1 MNENKKKSGVLDFLN
16 PFRGDEEPATSQ
28 SQPQQ
33 VYTQAYNPIGAK
45 TNAGFSNPT
54 PSYSPPAQVY
64 NTVLADKSLVDT
76 FVQKL
81 QDLIDQNNQPGFDFL
96 EFTQTLFEESKNPD
110 ANCFKMVF
118 RIAQKMDKTLT
129 PDKLLQSSSFYK
141 TLVQQT
147 ADSEISKGQNK
158 KITLQSD
165 KDKEAQ
171 SLQQAQANAQAQIQ
185 KLNEQI
191 LELQNQANVASNQ
204 LSVIGQKYNDQFIDI
219 DTKLNAITTA
229 KEQVISSIV
238 DIESGI
244 KNNLK

>member
-1 MNENKKKSGVLDFLN
+1 MSENKKKAGVLDFLN
-16 PFRGDEEPATSQ
+16 PFRGDEEPVT

-33 VYTQAYNPIGAK
+33 VYTQQTYNPIGVKA
-45 TNAGFSNPT
+45 NIGFSNPA
-54 PSYSPPAQVY
+54 PSYSPPAPSYSNVI
-64 NTVLADKSLVDT
+64 ADKSLVDT

-110 ANCFKMVF
+110 ASCFKMVF

-147 ADSEISKGQNK
+147 ADSEINKGQNK
-158 KITLQSD
+158 KIALQSD

-191 LELQNQANVASNQ
+191 LDLQNQANAAANQ
-204 LSVIGQKYNDQFIDI
+204 LSAIDQKYNDQFIDI
-219 DTKLNAITTA
+219 DTKVNAITTA

>member
-1 MNENKKKSGVLDFLN
+1 MSENKKKAGVLDFLN
-16 PFRGDEEPATSQ
+16 PFRGDEEPVT

-33 VYTQAYNPIGAK
+33 VYTQQTYNPIGVKA
-45 TNAGFSNPT
+45 NIGFSNPA
-54 PSYSPPAQVY
+54 PSYSPPAPSYSNVI
-64 NTVLADKSLVDT
+64 ADKSLVDT

-110 ANCFKMVF
+110 ASCFKMVF

-147 ADSEISKGQNK
+147 ADSEINKGHNK
-158 KITLQSD
+158 IIALQSD

-191 LELQNQANVASNQ
+191 LDLQNQANAAANQ
-204 LSVIGQKYNDQFIDI
+204 LSAIDQKYNDQFIDI
-219 DTKLNAITTA
+219 DTKVNAITTA

>member
-1 MNENKKKSGVLDFLN
+1 MSEKKKSGVLDFLN
-16 PFRGDEEPATSQ
+16 PFRGDEEPVT

-33 VYTQAYNPIGAK
+33 AYTQAYNNPIGVKAN
-45 TNAGFSNPT
+45 TGFSNPA
-54 PSYSPPAQVY
+54 PSYSPPAPSY
-64 NTVLADKSLVDT
+64 NTNVIADKNLVDT

-110 ANCFKMVF
+110 ASCFKMVF

-147 ADSEISKGQNK
+147 ADSEINKGQNK
-158 KITLQSD
+158 KVALQGD

-171 SLQQAQANAQAQIQ
+171 SLQQAQANAQSQIQ

-191 LELQNQANVASNQ
+191 LELQNQANAAANQ
-204 LSVIGQKYNDQFIDI
+204 LSAIDQKYNDQFIDI
-219 DTKLNAITTA
+219 DTKVNAISTA